1 MQPTIVSPNAPL
13 PGMQATGFHQK
24 FRVGTCEEADCE
36 WFLNGREGIDEGGRF
51 VHPAG
56 VQCGDTTRCQP
67 CKSPRYSGA
76 LCGVCEPCKSG
87 TANCPCPQRVTAR
100 SMTTGR
106 RGHMVP
112 DFQII
117 PVLSYTEP
125 FKSPRA
131 VGTDEWLTRLHE
143 GTDRLTF
150 IRTRGL

>member
-1 MQPTIVSPNAPL
+1 MQPTIVIPNAPL
-13 PGMQATGFHQK
+13 PGMQSTGFHQK